1 MTQYFNARTWGA
13 FGFNLEQIRY
23 LQDLTDKLNTV
34 EEGATGDQT
43 VQEVQDKV
51 QPLVNSMTFMLM
63 GA

>member
-34 EEGATGDQT
+34 EEGAEVNPAD
-43 VQEVQDKV
+43 QEVQNQV
-51 QPLVNSMTFMLM
+51 QPLVNSMAFMLM